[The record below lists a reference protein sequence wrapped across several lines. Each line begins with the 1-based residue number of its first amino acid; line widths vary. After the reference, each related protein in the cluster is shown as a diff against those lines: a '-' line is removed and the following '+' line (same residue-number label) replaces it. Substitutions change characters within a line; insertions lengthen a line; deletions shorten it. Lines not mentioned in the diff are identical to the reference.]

1 MLEFLMLNIVS
12 FKMLNQKL
20 NILLTWL
27 LIFLVYTFS
36 FYTFSVNK
44 ETTMYGLL
52 F

>member
-1 MLEFLMLNIVS
+1 MLEFLMLNIIVS

-36 FYTFSVNK
+36 LNK

>member
-27 LIFLVYTFS
+27 LIFLVYKFS
-36 FYTFSVNK
+36 LNK